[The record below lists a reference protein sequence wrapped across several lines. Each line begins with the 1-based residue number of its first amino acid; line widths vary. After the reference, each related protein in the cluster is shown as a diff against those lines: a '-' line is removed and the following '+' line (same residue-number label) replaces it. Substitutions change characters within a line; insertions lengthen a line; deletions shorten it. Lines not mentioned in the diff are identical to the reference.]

1 MQSKQEIR
9 RQVKDLL
16 RREGTS
22 SSGPLCRLEQD
33 PLFLSA
39 GTVLLYWSMP
49 EEVDTHGLIRR
60 WAGRKRIVLPKVCGQ
75 DLELRL
81 YDPERMIPGY
91 RGILE
96 PAGDAPLVPDGE
108 IELAVVPGLA
118 FDRAGHRLGRGKGYY
133 DRLLPRLDCPK
144 LGLAFPCQI
153 LDEVPIEPHD
163 IALDRIIY

>member
-1 MQSKQEIR
+1 MQDKQDIR
-9 RQVKDLL
+9 RRVKDLL
-16 RREGTS
+16 HREGTS

-49 EEVDTHGLIRR
+49 EEVDTHALIRR
-60 WAGRKRIVLPKVCGQ
+60 WAARKRIVLPRVCGQ
-75 DLELRL
+75 TLELRQ
-81 YDPERMIPGY
+81 YDPERMVPGY

-96 PAGDAPLVPDGE
+96 PSADALVVPDAE

-118 FDRAGHRLGRGKGYY
+118 FDLAGHRLGRGKGYY
-133 DRLLPRLDCPK
+133 DRLLPRLRCPR

-163 IALDRIIY
+163 VALDRIIY